1 MKTVWYN
8 EKQEKNS
15 YAEFITR
22 FTYSGKTCKLR
33 ISASSEYAVYL
44 NGEFVCNGQYP
55 DYPFYK
61 VADEIDLTARVR
73 SGENLLAVAAYHD
86 GLNNSSVYYPKP
98 AGVAYEV
105 VADGKVLAESDDTT
119 FARRSP
125 VFGSGEIENITN
137 QLGYSY
143 RADLR
148 RADEWI
154 TTGAGDGFAPAV
166 VTVPDYDFQPRPI
179 KKCELLSPAK
189 TTAVQQGFFV
199 EHGGDIPSL
208 KMQNALLGFKR
219 FSDMTG
225 KEKIGFADKPNTF
238 TCADG
243 DGIYVVYDAGRET
256 VGYLD
261 FDITLDE
268 DAVCNIAFGEHLC
281 DGRVRAEVGLRNFA
295 FSVTLKKG
303 RNKFFNPFRRLGF
316 RYLQICIYAHK
327 ATIDKFTVREYVYP
341 VTEKRK
347 KFQDEYI
354 RRLYSTGV
362 RTLRLCMHEH
372 YEDCPWREQALYA
385 MDSRNQMLFGYGA
398 FGEYEYPR
406 AALKTIAL
414 SIDDDG
420 LLSLCSPA
428 KMNITIPVFSLFFVI
443 ALYENAKV
451 DFDKAFVAEMLPY
464 AEKVVSVFA
473 DRLTEYG
480 VSSFVGTRYWN
491 FYEWSEGLDG
501 GEIFKKVESEPS
513 FDFIPTA
520 VLSVAA
526 KYLSELELRLGAKAE
541 AARYKAV
548 SARAKAATESFYCA
562 ESGLYYSFIK
572 NGEKQGLHEYSL
584 AMAVYAGVGRE
595 RSKKIA
601 ETLAKKDARVTPCT
615 PAALSFYYDAI
626 IRYARNGLSVVWQD
640 IADRYGKLLYSESTS
655 LWETDLGEADFGEAG
670 SLCHGW
676 SAVPCYIYDKYG
688 YKRIAERESNPI
700 KF

>member
-243 DGIYVVYDAGRET
+243 DGKFLLRGIGFVLFVYKERRKARS
-256 VGYLD
+256 
-261 FDITLDE
+261 
-268 DAVCNIAFGEHLC
+268 A
-281 DGRVRAEVGLRNFA
+281 RVFA
-295 FSVTLKKG
+295 CYGSI
-303 RNKFFNPFRRLGF
+303 RRRRSRKIEKDSGNA
-316 RYLQICIYAHK
+316 C
-327 ATIDKFTVREYVYP
+327 
-341 VTEKRK
+341 EKR
-347 KFQDEYI
+347 
-354 RRLYSTGV
+354 R
-362 RTLRLCMHEH
+362 
-372 YEDCPWREQALYA
+372 
-385 MDSRNQMLFGYGA
+385 
-398 FGEYEYPR
+398 
-406 AALKTIAL
+406 
-414 SIDDDG
+414 
-420 LLSLCSPA
+420 
-428 KMNITIPVFSLFFVI
+428 
-443 ALYENAKV
+443 
-451 DFDKAFVAEMLPY
+451 
-464 AEKVVSVFA
+464 
-473 DRLTEYG
+473 
-480 VSSFVGTRYWN
+480 
-491 FYEWSEGLDG
+491 
-501 GEIFKKVESEPS
+501 
-513 FDFIPTA
+513 
-520 VLSVAA
+520 
-526 KYLSELELRLGAKAE
+526 
-541 AARYKAV
+541 ARYA
-548 SARAKAATESFYCA
+548 
-562 ESGLYYSFIK
+562 
-572 NGEKQGLHEYSL
+572 LHACGVVVLLRRDYSL
-584 AMAVYAGVGRE
+584 RPQRA
-595 RSKKIA
+595 
-601 ETLAKKDARVTPCT
+601 
-615 PAALSFYYDAI
+615 
-626 IRYARNGLSVVWQD
+626 
-640 IADRYGKLLYSESTS
+640 
-655 LWETDLGEADFGEAG
+655 
-670 SLCHGW
+670 
-676 SAVPCYIYDKYG
+676 
-688 YKRIAERESNPI
+688 
-700 KF
+700 